1 MILQILL
8 QALKKLFSGTVSKS
22 FPERPVY
29 AITGGAYVGEFFV
42 YIEKIKGDMMFL
54 SIPKM
59 EIRAVPYDKY
69 VLGMKDGIMDRV
81 EDLPKGVYTVCM
93 SQYRKNK
100 DKQ

>member
-1 MILQILL
+1 MKV
-8 QALKKLFSGTVSKS
+8 LKKLFSGIANKW

-42 YIEKIKGDMMFL
+42 YIEKVKGDVMFL

-69 VLGMKDGIMDRV
+69 ILGMKDGIMDRV
-81 EDLPKGVYTVCM
+81 EDLPRGVYSICM

-100 DKQ
+100 DNE

>member
-1 MILQILL
+1 
-8 QALKKLFSGTVSKS
+8 
-22 FPERPVY
+22 
-29 AITGGAYVGEFFV
+29 
-42 YIEKIKGDMMFL
+42 MMFL

-81 EDLPKGVYTVCM
+81 EDLPRGVYNICM

-100 DKQ
+100 NKQ